1 MTVKTYKHT
10 IKLHGNI
17 SQVKRSTGIFTKLIY
32 EFKYRICV
40 T

>member
-17 SQVKRSTGIFTKLIY
+17 SQVKPSTGIFTKYNL
-32 EFKYRICV
+32 RV
-40 T
+40 